1 MIKPVLK
8 YLDIV
13 EIKDSSKGFLARC
26 AAYIGEDKVEGVEYF
41 YFRVMTTDRLLSMLN
56 EEQIIDG
63 RATFIM
69 HTFDQAGIEE
79 RINAVLQDSIRPT
92 WGEVA
97 LAINRYLSWEYDNI
111 KYENIEEALERL
123 GKAD

>member
-13 EIKDSSKGFLARC
+13 QIKDGSKGFLARG
-26 AAYIGEDKVEGVEYF
+26 AAYIGEEEVEGVEYF
-41 YFRVMTTDRLLSMLN
+41 YFRVMTTDRLLSILDK
-56 EEQIIDG
+56 EKIFDG
-63 RATFIM
+63 RATFIV
-69 HTFDQAGIEE
+69 HTFDQTAIEE

-97 LAINRYLSWEYDNI
+97 IAINRYLSWEYDNI
-111 KYENIEEALERL
+111 KYETIEEALERINNV
-123 GKAD
+123 D